1 MTDQELAHKM
11 AKEFRRL
18 FDANTEAMLASLLL
32 TVRRQTFLEAAAG
45 VLLVKDTDAY
55 ETSTKDE
62 IIDGLS
68 KYLAVLADMAQVE
81 Q

>member
-1 MTDQELAHKM
+1 MTEQEWAAKM
-11 AKEFRRL
+11 AAEFRRL

-68 KYLAVLADMAQVE
+68 TYLFTLAEMAQVE